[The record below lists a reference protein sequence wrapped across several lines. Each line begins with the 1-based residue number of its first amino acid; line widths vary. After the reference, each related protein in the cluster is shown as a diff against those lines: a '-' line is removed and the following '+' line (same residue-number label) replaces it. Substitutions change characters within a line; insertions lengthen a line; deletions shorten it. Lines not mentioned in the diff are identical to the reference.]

1 MIDVRQQAIREARRL
16 LAATEIAPTERESL
30 ADILD
35 LLVTSLQ
42 KYTGPDD
49 LVEAVRHLT
58 NDLISNQP
66 LLALLGQ
73 QAAELDA
80 LKKLSLNLT
89 SSLDLTTVLDAVVT
103 EAIRLVKNAS
113 MVSIYLYSN
122 QKLEFGAALD
132 AEGKR
137 YKPSEEPRPPLLTYT
152 VASKGETIIVEDMRY
167 HPINHNG
174 QKEMTGSIIG
184 IPLKISKSAVGVM
197 NLTRTTTGP
206 FSSAELRLLQLLS
219 DQAAIAIINA
229 RLHEKVSL
237 QANSD
242 TVTGLPNRRALDEH
256 LENEVRNARRTGR
269 TFAVVMMDLDGFK
282 DINDTYG
289 HATGDQVLRLT
300 FNYLAQGLRSS
311 DFLAR
316 YGGDELTLTLSQT
329 DLMPVLVVTE
339 KITEKLENFS
349 IDMPDGAKLKL
360 TMTGGIAI
368 YPTHGSTAAELLRA
382 ADEALYRAKR
392 HQRGSFLVARGPTGP
407 LTTQTSASE

>member
-42 KYTGPDD
+42 KYTGPED
-49 LVEAVRHLT
+49 LVEAVRQLT
-58 NDLISNQP
+58 NDLVSNQP

-80 LKKLSLNLT
+80 LKKLSLSLT

-113 MVSIYLYSN
+113 TVSIYLYSN

-132 AEGKR
+132 SEGKR

-184 IPLKISKSAVGVM
+184 IPLKMSKSAVGVM

-219 DQAAIAIINA
+219 DQAAVAIINA

-282 DINDTYG
+282 DINDAYG

-349 IDMPDGAKLKL
+349 IDMPDRAKLKL

-368 YPTHGSTAAELLRA
+368 YPTHGTTAAELLRA
-382 ADEALYRAKR
+382 ADEALYRAKK

>member
-16 LAATEIAPTERESL
+16 LASTEIAPTERESL

-42 KYTGPDD
+42 KYTGSED
-49 LVEAVRHLT
+49 LVEAVRQLT
-58 NDLISNQP
+58 SDLISNQP
-66 LLALLGQ
+66 LLSMLGQ

-113 MVSIYLYSN
+113 TVSIYLYSN

-132 AEGKR
+132 SEGKR

-184 IPLKISKSAVGVM
+184 IPLKMSKSAVGVM

-219 DQAAIAIINA
+219 DQAAVAIINA

-368 YPTHGSTAAELLRA
+368 YPTHGTTAAELLRA

-407 LTTQTSASE
+407 LTTQTSASG